1 MKILTKSIIGTPGNK
16 LLSQAGSS
24 VWLEAVIVDIKN
36 AQEIVVWKFWVHFD

>member
-1 MKILTKSIIGTPGNK
+1 MRILTKSIIGTPGNK